1 MQVNGKRR
9 DFGLGSAADLT
20 LAEARDKA
28 DSLRKLAK
36 SGVDPVAVKK
46 AAMVAEVAVPT
57 FKQAAMTVHAE
68 QKAGWKSG
76 KHQAQWL
83 ATLNLYIFSVIGEM
97 PVGQV
102 DSAAI
107 RDLLLPIWLDIPE
120 TARRVRRR
128 IGSVLDW
135 AHAKGFRPAE
145 APMRSIS
152 KGLPR
157 QPKRDGHYASL
168 PYDEAPAMM
177 TKLSEVDTVGRLA
190 LRLLILTAA
199 RSGEV
204 RGATWNGFNLQAAT
218 WTIPANRIKAGKT
231 HIIPLSPSALA
242 VLETAGE
249 HRIST
254 KGEEVV
260 FPGWKRKPMSDVT
273 MAKVLRTAGGGNSIV
288 HGFRSSFRDWAAE
301 MTGTPGEVVE
311 AALAHSVANKV
322 EAAYRR
328 TNYLEK
334 RRPLMDAWASYLS
347 ETAANVVRLP
357 AKSAA
362 QWCARTPDHLCFPV
376 FPVFLGS
383 FPPFLHRSQCSNGVP
398 RCCRL
403 AGDNRSG

>member
-1 MQVNGKRR
+1 MREFAHGQTYGARSQGF
-9 DFGLGSAADLT
+9 DSARPLSGWRWPNPPGEVQDCPL
-20 LAEARDKA
+20 LA
-28 DSLRKLAK
+28 
-36 SGVDPVAVKK
+36 VAAKK
-46 AAMVAEVAVPT
+46 AAMVAEEAVPT
-57 FKQAAMTVHAE
+57 FKEAATTVHAE
-68 QKAGWKSG
+68 QKAGWRNG

-83 ATLNLYIFSVIGEM
+83 ATLTLYVFPAIGEL
-97 PVGQV
+97 PVDKV
-102 DSAAI
+102 DSAAV
-107 RDLLLPIWLDIPE
+107 RDLLLPIWLEIPE
-120 TARRVRRR
+120 TARRVRQR

-157 QPKRDGHYASL
+157 QPKKDGHYASL
-168 PYDEAPAMM
+168 PYDEAAAMM

-204 RGATWNGFNLQAAT
+204 RGATWNEFDLEAAT
-218 WTIPANRIKAGKT
+218 WTIPAARMKAGKA
-231 HIIPLSPSALA
+231 HIVPLSATAIA
-242 VLETAGE
+242 VLEKARE
-249 HRIST
+249 YRIST

-273 MAKVLRTAGGGNSIV
+273 MAKVLRTAGGGKSTV

-362 QWCARTPDHLCFPV
+362 
-376 FPVFLGS
+376 
-383 FPPFLHRSQCSNGVP
+383 
-398 RCCRL
+398 
-403 AGDNRSG
+403 

>member
-1 MQVNGKRR
+1 MGKLTVLGVRAATTPGRYQDGDGLILLVKSKTARSWLLRVQVNGKRR
-9 DFGLGSAADLT
+9 DFGLGSATDLT
-20 LAEARDKA
+20 LAEAREKA

-36 SGVDPVAVKK
+36 SGVDPVAAKK
-46 AAMVAEVAVPT
+46 AALVAEVAIPT
-57 FKQAAMTVHAE
+57 FKDAAKIVHEE
-68 QKAGWKSG
+68 QKAGWSNG

-83 ATLNLYIFSVIGEM
+83 ATLNLYVFPAIGERS
-97 PVGQV
+97 VDKV

-107 RDLLLPIWLDIPE
+107 RDLLLPIWLEIPE
-120 TARRVRRR
+120 TARRVRQR

-135 AHAKGFRPAE
+135 AHAKGYRPNE

-157 QPKRDGHYASL
+157 QPKKDGHYASL

-177 TKLSEVDTVGRLA
+177 TKLSEADTVGRLA
-190 LRLLILTAA
+190 LRFLILTAA

-204 RGATWNGFNLQAAT
+204 RGATWNEFDIQAAT
-218 WTIPANRIKAGKT
+218 WTIPASRMKAGKAHT
-231 HIIPLSPSALA
+231 VPLAPSAL
-242 VLETAGE
+242 VLLEQASE
-249 HRIST
+249 YRVST

-273 MAKVLRTAGGGNSIV
+273 MAKVLRTAGGGKSTV

-362 QWCARTPDHLCFPV
+362 
-376 FPVFLGS
+376 
-383 FPPFLHRSQCSNGVP
+383 
-398 RCCRL
+398 
-403 AGDNRSG
+403 